1 MHRLHRREV
10 GRAGRLRSPDRPLP
24 QSQTSAAS
32 CRSPCQSRS
41 APEATSSR
49 MHPSKEAQQ
58 VSQSN
63 LRATS
68 KSSPRRDRER
78 ADAPPKAL
86 LPPGSFTQPPL
97 IAFRSGKAPRLSPPA
112 RTNAVT
118 GREDCIFAGPVTRHA
133 YARDAGTRDLSAAPS
148 SRCAGSRLVS
158 TTITSRS
165 RAAGCG
171 ISASS
176 WSRARAER
184 ECPTRRVRSERSNP
198 ANGAPAR
205 TGAVLLSNTRL

>member
-1 MHRLHRREV
+1 MSANPICVPRPSLLPGVIASEPMHRRKLCFRPV
-10 GRAGRLRSPDRPLP
+10 ALRSRL
-24 QSQTSAAS
+24 S
-32 CRSPCQSRS
+32 
-41 APEATSSR
+41 
-49 MHPSKEAQQ
+49 
-58 VSQSN
+58 
-63 LRATS
+63 LRY
-68 KSSPRRDRER
+68 EV
-78 ADAPPKAL
+78 
-86 LPPGSFTQPPL
+86 
-97 IAFRSGKAPRLSPPA
+97 AFRSGKAPRLPPPA

-118 GREDCIFAGPVTRHA
+118 GGEDCIVASPVTRHA

-158 TTITSRS
+158 TTIRSRS

-198 ANGAPAR
+198 TNGAPAR